1 MDNKSLGRARKNKND
16 EFFTQISDI
25 EEEIDAYIKC
35 NKDLFRDKTILL
47 PCDNPEKSN
56 FTRFFISHF
65 VEFGLKRLIST
76 SYVKN
81 QSDENS
87 TIDDFKHGRILI
99 LNKNDFDSKSEID
112 NSNLKWSYLSGDG
125 DFRSDEV
132 TKLRDESDFVI
143 TNPPFSLFREFIS
156 WLMDSDG
163 IHFSVIGNLNAVTYK
178 NIFPLIK
185 DNLLW
190 LGATANTR
198 GMVFAVPSQT
208 PVKESYKKKAE
219 RLGYSSNDEY
229 NYTVLGNSCW
239 FTNISYIA
247 HTIPLQLN
255 TMSENLK
262 NNKKLIKKLG
272 YSGQYQRYDNYNA
285 IDVPFTDSIPSD
297 FDGVMGVPKSFLSKY
312 DPEQFEIVGADYGDD
327 GKRLKLLGAYPFSRI
342 LIRHRNHIN

>member
-35 NKDLFRDKTILL
+35 DKELFRDKTILL

-56 FTRFFISHF
+56 FTKFFISHF

-76 SYVKN
+76 SYVKKSIN
-81 QSDENS
+81 EDSA
-87 TIDDFKHGRILI
+87 IDDSKHGRILI
-99 LNKNDFDSKSEID
+99 LNKKDFDSKSKID
-112 NSNLKWSYLSGDG
+112 NHLKWFYLNGDG
-125 DFRSDEV
+125 DFRSDEI

-143 TNPPFSLFREFIS
+143 TNPPFSLFRDFID

-163 IHFSVIGNLNAVTYK
+163 IHFSIIGNLNAITYK
-178 NIFPLIK
+178 NTFPLIK

-190 LGATANTR
+190 LGATANNR

-272 YSGQYQRYDNYNA
+272 YSGQYQRYDNCNG

-297 FDGVMGVPKSFLSKY
+297 FDGVMGVPISFLSKY
-312 DPEQFEIVGADYGDD
+312 DPDQFIIVGAEYGDD
-327 GKRLKLLGAYPFSRI
+327 GKRLTISGAYPYARI
-342 LIRHRNHIN
+342 LIRHRRHINQ

>member
-1 MDNKSLGRARKNKND
+1 MDNRFLRKAKKNKND

-25 EEEIDAYIKC
+25 EEEIDTYIEY
-35 NKDLFRDKTILL
+35 NKNLFRDKIVLL

-255 TMSENLK
+255 TMSENLQ
-262 NNKKLIKKLG
+262 NNKKLIKRLG
-272 YSGQYQRYDNYNA
+272 NIGQYQHYDNCNA
-285 IDVPFTDSIPSD
+285 IDIPFTDSIPSD

-342 LIRHRNHIN
+342 LIRHRNHID